1 LPHETPAAAVE
12 AVAVEAVAAAQAMA
26 ALPDNHKNKPKGN
39 ISKKDRKT
47 AQLHLARELKALDGS
62 DGFSVGLEDDSN
74 LFKWNVLIEGPGET
88 PYEGGFFNAILEF
101 PEDFPQKPPLMKF
114 TTPNFWHPNVYKD
127 GKVCISILHEPK
139 EDPFNLQE
147 SVDLKWRPILSVE
160 AVIVSVIS
168 MLNSPNFGSPAN
180 VDASVEWKKNP
191 EQYVKKI
198 KKLVRKTQELMMGG

>member
-1 LPHETPAAAVE
+1 
-12 AVAVEAVAAAQAMA
+12 M
-26 ALPDNHKNKPKGN
+26 G
-39 ISKKDRKT
+39 
-47 AQLHLARELKALDGS
+47 
-62 DGFSVGLEDDSN
+62 
-74 LFKWNVLIEGPGET
+74 NVLIEGPGET

-101 PEDFPQKPPLMKF
+101 PEDFPQKPPVMKF

-147 SVDLKWRPILSVE
+147 SV
-160 AVIVSVIS
+160 IVSVIS

-191 EQYVKKI
+191 EAYVKKI
-198 KKLVRKTQELMMGG
+198 KKLVRKTQDMMFGG

>member
-1 LPHETPAAAVE
+1 
-12 AVAVEAVAAAQAMA
+12 MA
-26 ALPDNHKNKPKGN
+26 EEKKADKPKANGGGN
-39 ISKKDRKT
+39 KKGRKM
-47 AQLHLARELKALDGS
+47 AMLILGQQLKALQHDS

-74 LFKWNVLIEGPGET
+74 LFKWTVLINGPPET
-88 PYEGGFFNAILEF
+88 PYEGGFFNATLEF

-114 TTPNFWHPNVYKD
+114 TTPGFWHPNVYKD

-191 EQYVKKI
+191 EVYVKKI
-198 KKLVRKTQELMMGG
+198 KRLVRKTQELMMGG

>member
-1 LPHETPAAAVE
+1 
-12 AVAVEAVAAAQAMA
+12 M
-26 ALPDNHKNKPKGN
+26 G
-39 ISKKDRKT
+39 
-47 AQLHLARELKALDGS
+47 
-62 DGFSVGLEDDSN
+62 
-74 LFKWNVLIEGPGET
+74 NVLIEGPGET

-101 PEDFPQKPPLMKF
+101 PEDFPQKPPVMKF

-180 VDASVEWKKNP
+180 RCVGGVEEEP
-191 EQYVKKI
+191 RG
-198 KKLVRKTQELMMGG
+198 VREEDQEARAQNTGHDVWRMRTRLCPQCLQ